1 MIIAVSILS
10 SFELYQFVAEMY
22 SLPVIRFSTGTWFLD
37 TVGLLSRSWGILL
50 ALVGYLYVCL
60 WLADKLL
67 SKSSDE
73 RLFKT
78 TLGMDLLT
86 LIPISVV
93 SILSML

>member
-10 SFELYQFVAEMY
+10 SFELYQFIAEMC
-22 SLPVIRFSTGTWFLD
+22 SLPVIRFDTGNWFLEMA
-37 TVGLLSRSWGILL
+37 GLLSRSWGILI

-60 WLADKLL
+60 YLADKVVN
-67 SKSSDE
+67 KSSGK

-93 SILSML
+93 FILSFM